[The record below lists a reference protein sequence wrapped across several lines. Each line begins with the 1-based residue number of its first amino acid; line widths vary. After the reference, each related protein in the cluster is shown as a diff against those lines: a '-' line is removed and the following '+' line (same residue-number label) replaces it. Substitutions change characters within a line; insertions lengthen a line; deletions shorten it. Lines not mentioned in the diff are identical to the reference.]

1 MVSFVVLLLCTCVT
15 KVFYLPEKGAAVDAT
30 QEMIA
35 VGLCNIISSFFSAM
49 PTTGSFTRS
58 AVNHT
63 SGVRSPLSG
72 LFTGALVLLA
82 LGLLTSTFYFIP
94 KTVLAAVIISAMFPM
109 MEFTEIL
116 KTFRIKR
123 IDVIPI
129 IVTLFTC
136 LFIGLEEGIL
146 IGVTLNLI
154 LLLYSTSRPT
164 ITMERLT
171 IDDYELMIITSNQSL
186 IFSSADFFRYK
197 VSKYVVENEE
207 VDFVIINGRFIQSI
221 DVTTM
226 KVRLIKYFT
235 LYSLIIINL
244 NFPEIV

>member
-1 MVSFVVLLLCTCVT
+1 M
-15 KVFYLPEKGAAVDAT
+15 DAT

-35 VGLCNIISSFFSAM
+35 VGLCNIFSSCFSAM

-72 LFTGALVLLA
+72 AFTGALVLLA

-94 KTVLAAVIISAMFPM
+94 KAVLAAVIISAMFPM
-109 MEFTEIL
+109 MEFKEIL
-116 KTFRIKR
+116 TTFKIKR
-123 IDVIPI
+123 IDVLPI
-129 IVTLFTC
+129 IVTLLSC

-146 IGVTLNLI
+146 IGVAVNLI

-164 ITMERLT
+164 IKMESLT
-171 IDDYELMIITSNQSL
+171 IDDHALLIFTPNQSL

-197 VSKYVVENEE
+197 VIKYVLEHEE
-207 VDFVIINGRFIQSI
+207 AEFVIINGRFIQNI
-221 DVTTM
+221 DVTAM
-226 KVRLIKYFT
+226 KV
-235 LYSLIIINL
+235 SLSY
-244 NFPEIV
+244 

>member
-1 MVSFVVLLLCTCVT
+1 
-15 KVFYLPEKGAAVDAT
+15 
-30 QEMIA
+30 MIA
-35 VGLCNIISSFFSAM
+35 VGLCNIFSSFFSAM

-72 LFTGALVLLA
+72 IFTGALVLLA

-109 MEFTEIL
+109 MEFVEIR
-116 KTFRIKR
+116 KTFRVKR
-123 IDVIPI
+123 IDAIPI
-129 IVTLFTC
+129 ITTLLTC

-146 IGVTLNLI
+146 IGVGVNLI

-164 ITMERLT
+164 VTIERLT
-171 IDDYELMIITSNQSL
+171 IEGYNLLLITPNQSL
-186 IFSSADFFRYK
+186 IFSSAEFFRSK
-197 VSKYVVENEE
+197 VSKHVLEYEDT
-207 VDFVIINGRFIQSI
+207 DFVIINGRFIQNI

-226 KVRLIKYFT
+226 KVR
-235 LYSLIIINL
+235 
-244 NFPEIV
+244 